1 MMIRND
7 PASFGQGAT
16 SILGVLGII
25 RNVFPVDVWRFDGG
39 VIFCRR
45 PVHSRLKRCGMTL
58 MELQMERQSNPVDM
72 IEFVASNND
81 WSFERSCED
90 EIAMTVNGRWA
101 AYHVSFSWMEDCE
114 SLHLACA
121 FDLRVPEP
129 KVNEII
135 RLLSRINGQVMMG
148 HFDLWKQ
155 EDVVIF
161 RQSLLLAGGAEPTNQ
176 QVEVLLSSAVEAC
189 EAYYEAFQYVI
200 WSGLDA
206 KAAMDVVLF
215 TTVGEA

>member
-1 MMIRND
+1 M
-7 PASFGQGAT
+7 S
-16 SILGVLGII
+16 
-25 RNVFPVDVWRFDGG
+25 
-39 VIFCRR
+39 
-45 PVHSRLKRCGMTL
+45 L
-58 MELQMERQSNPVDM
+58 MELQMGRQSNPVDM

-81 WSFERSCED
+81 WSFERSGED

-101 AYHVSFSWMEDCE
+101 AYHVSFSWMEECE

-121 FDLRVPEP
+121 FDLRVPDP
-129 KVNEII
+129 KVNEVI
-135 RLLSRINGQVMMG
+135 RLLSHINGQVMMG

-189 EAYYEAFQYVI
+189 EVYFQAFQYVI

-206 KAAMDVVLF
+206 KAAMEAVLF